1 MQTQMVAKLTL
12 WANRLVFVLLI
23 AAAVLLQVILN
34 WYSSFR
40 YLEPIER
47 AGITAGFYCC
57 APVAALALWDL
68 DKILRNLLRQQ
79 VFIRKNVQY
88 LSCVRWCCGIISL
101 ICIPVTV
108 CYLPLIFVTVIMA
121 FLCLAL
127 SVVVCAMDAAVSIR
141 EENDLTI

>member
-1 MQTQMVAKLTL
+1 MKTQFAARLTL
-12 WANRLVFVLLI
+12 WANRLVFVMMI
-23 AAAVLLQVILN
+23 AVTALLQVILD

-40 YLEPIER
+40 ELVPVER
-47 AGITAGFYCC
+47 IGIAAGFYCC
-57 APVAALALWDL
+57 VPVVALALWDL
-68 DKILRNLLRQQ
+68 ERILRNLLGHQ
-79 VFIRKNVQY
+79 VFIRENVRY
-88 LSCVRWCCGIISL
+88 LSRVRWCCGIISL

-127 SVVVCAMDAAVSIR
+127 SVVVCAMDGAVTIR